1 MAIFYSPTTVA
12 ITDDIGDRPPIVLP
26 IGASLEEVEQAAAA
40 YHTASLPEPD
50 WPGFLA
56 ALLQSAMFGAAQ
68 IGAHQILQAELPTA
82 TGVRQER
89 LLRASTA
96 LVSLPA
102 VLLAAASPG
111 GDPNLF
117 MGAWLILRQASL
129 VSPEVAAG
137 MTQLATAFHLPGDM
151 IRSLGAPN
159 QSPG

>member
-1 MAIFYSPTTVA
+1 MAIFYSPTTVT

-26 IGASLEEVEQAAAA
+26 IGASLEDVEQAAAA
-40 YHTASLPEPD
+40 YHPASSPNPN
-50 WPGFLA
+50 WSGFLA
-56 ALLQSAMFGAAQ
+56 ELLQSEMFGAAQ
-68 IGAHQILQAELPTA
+68 IGANQILQAELPMA
-82 TGVRQER
+82 TGVRQQR

-117 MGAWLILRQASL
+117 MGAWLILRQADL

-137 MTQLATAFHLPGDM
+137 MTQLATAFYLPGDM
-151 IRSLGAPN
+151 IRSLGATAQP
-159 QSPG
+159 P